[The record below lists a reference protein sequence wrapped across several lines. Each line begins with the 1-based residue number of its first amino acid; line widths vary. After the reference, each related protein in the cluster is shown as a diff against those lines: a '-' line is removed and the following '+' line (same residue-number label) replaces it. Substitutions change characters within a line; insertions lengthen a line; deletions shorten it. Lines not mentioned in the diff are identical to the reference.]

1 MKWFDKLFGS
11 SGSSHDY
18 DGEGYYHDYPFY
30 NSGGWHEPD
39 FLSAPRRS
47 DEGTSYAN
55 DRPFYPNDRPYY
67 LQEGPAYS
75 SDMQSAE
82 ELDHAI
88 ALSLVEDHGQDS
100 S

>member
-1 MKWFDKLFGS
+1 VVFVCGSFDGFG
-11 SGSSHDY
+11 
-18 DGEGYYHDYPFY
+18 
-30 NSGGWHEPD
+30 NWCQQ
-39 FLSAPRRS
+39 APRRG

-75 SDMQSAE
+75 SDMQSTE

-88 ALSLVEDHGQDS
+88 ALSLVEDHG
-100 S
+100 